1 MCRLNKNIECNDENC
16 VNIDLEGKC
25 YLDPN
30 FICICKLEQK
40 LEELINDNS
49 INVTNPSNTYE
60 YINVIPVDRLYEF
73 INELKW

>member
-16 VNIDLEGKC
+16 DCIDLEGKC

-60 YINVIPVDRLYEF
+60 YINVIPVDKLYEF
-73 INELKW
+73 MGGLK